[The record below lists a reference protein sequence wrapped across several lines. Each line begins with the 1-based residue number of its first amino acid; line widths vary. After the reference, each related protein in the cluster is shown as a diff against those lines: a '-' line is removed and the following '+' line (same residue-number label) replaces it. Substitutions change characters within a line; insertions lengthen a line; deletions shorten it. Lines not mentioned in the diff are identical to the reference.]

1 MASVRALKYKE
12 FDPEPS
18 KWKNDKRNF
27 DQATESLEVLVAK
40 NFSKLALPCVAIYPQ
55 MDVRRGEFLGFRVSA
70 PDGPLKNYF
79 ETEDVKHSIY
89 ELMKNAVVDALAK
102 KEEKRAGKEVHASAV
117 SINVLKIN
125 KLPRPVWCLTLKEI
139 ETYFSL
145 LKTAVANWEG
155 IKLKRKWPKIVN
167 GVVEANPTPI
177 PTFEGTVE
185 QILPSS
191 IYIPFEK
198 FSLGNLHRRLKLVCA
213 YLLLKFNQ
221 DPNS

>member
-55 MDVRRGEFLGFRVSA
+55 MDVRWGDFLEFRVAA
-70 PDGPLKNYF
+70 PDGPLKNDF

-89 ELMKNAVVDALAK
+89 ELMKNAIVDALAK

-125 KLPRPVWCLTLKEI
+125 KPPRP
-139 ETYFSL
+139 
-145 LKTAVANWEG
+145 
-155 IKLKRKWPKIVN
+155 
-167 GVVEANPTPI
+167 
-177 PTFEGTVE
+177 
-185 QILPSS
+185 
-191 IYIPFEK
+191 
-198 FSLGNLHRRLKLVCA
+198 
-213 YLLLKFNQ
+213 
-221 DPNS
+221 